1 MVVGFVIGLLIGA
14 FLGVSFMT
22 ILVVGR
28 DISIEDEP
36 KNNLEQETQNDNKEQ
51 LNKTDKI

>member
-1 MVVGFVIGLLIGA
+1 MVGFIIGLLIGA
-14 FLGVSFMT
+14 FLGVSFMA

-36 KNNLEQETQNDNKEQ
+36 KNNLEQETQSDDKEQ
-51 LNKTDKI
+51 FNKTDKI